1 MDNQQNQNMP
11 PPPGTPGQQ
20 PLQQQG
26 GMQENPSTGDSVSN
40 EELIEAIIDEK
51 WNELEK
57 DINTIIKWKDEAEKR
72 LVTMEEKITSLK
84 SDFDK
89 LHENI
94 LGKVGEYD
102 NHIKDV
108 SAEIHSMEKVFA
120 KILPVFTEKVN
131 QLSQVSDE
139 FIRAVGKEPS
149 DTATK
154 SQSDE

>member
-1 MDNQQNQNMP
+1 MDNQKNQNIP
-11 PPPGTPGQQ
+11 PPPGAAPQQ
-20 PLQQQG
+20 PPQQG
-26 GMQENPSTGDSVSN
+26 SVQGTSSTDDSVSN

-57 DINTIIKWKDEAEKR
+57 DINTILKWKDSAEKR

-84 SDFDK
+84 NDFDK

-108 SAEIHSMEKVFA
+108 SAEISSMEKVFA

-139 FIRAVGKEPS
+139 FARAVGKEPS
-149 DTATK
+149 NTAK
-154 SQSDE
+154 ESRSDE